1 MHGWKKNYFYLAQTC
16 SRVLLPMEER
26 KPFIDRLSSPTLS
39 ILARKKLAKKINE
52 KCRKIGFCPYCTAVN
67 GVCCVCACMCERGR
81 EGKEGKGGREREMF
95 IILSKRCL
103 KWEWVREWG

>member
-67 GVCCVCACMCERGR
+67 GVCCVCVHVCVREGGKGRKGRKGR
-81 EGKEGKGGREREMF
+81 EGGRERD
-95 IILSKRCL
+95 
-103 KWEWVREWG
+103 VYNTV